1 MRKYPLKQQI
11 GNGAYTAIVTPM
23 INGVV
28 DKKSLVNLIEY
39 QIKNGI
45 TGIVPCGTTGES
57 ATLSFEEQTQVVE
70 STIKTV
76 AGRVPVIAGAGANS
90 TAEAVELTRTMEYLG
105 ADAVLSVTPY
115 YNRPSQEGIYQHF
128 KAVAGIGIPIVLYNV
143 PTRTGVDMLPETVRR
158 LAEVPNIVGI
168 KEAKDDIG
176 RIKELVNTCP
186 KNFLIFSGSDSLA
199 LSTVLV
205 GGNGVVSVASN
216 VVPDEITTMIEFGLD
231 ECSVAGDVLHTKFLA
246 LMEAMFCYPSPAPA
260 KKALALMGI
269 ISSDSL
275 RLPMTQMDNKSFNY
289 LASVLNDLGLLR
301 K

>member
-70 STIKTV
+70 LTIKTV
-76 AGRVPVIAGAGANS
+76 AGRVPVIAGAGASS

-143 PTRTGVDMLPETVRR
+143 PTRTGVDMLPETVRC
-158 LAEVPNIVGI
+158 LAEIPSIIGI
-168 KEAKDDIG
+168 KEAKDDID

-186 KNFLIFSGSDSLA
+186 KNFLVFSGNDSLA
-199 LSTVLV
+199 LSTILV

-216 VVPDEITTMIEFGLD
+216 IVPDEITTMIKFALD
-231 ECSVAGDVLHTKFLA
+231 NCSVAGDILHTKFFP

-260 KKALALMGI
+260 KKALVLMGI

-275 RLPMTQMDNKSFNY
+275 RLPMTQMDNKSFSH

>member
-28 DKKSLVNLIEY
+28 DEKSLVDLIEY
-39 QIKNGI
+39 QTKNGI

-57 ATLSFEEQTQVVE
+57 ATLSFKEQTQVVKL
-70 STIKTV
+70 TIKTV

-90 TAEAVELTRTMEYLG
+90 TAEAVKLTRAMKYFG

-128 KAVAGIGIPIVLYNV
+128 KAVAGIGIPVVLYNV

-158 LAEVPNIVGI
+158 LAEITNIIGI
-168 KEAKDDIG
+168 KEAKDDINQ
-176 RIKELVNTCP
+176 IKELINTCP
-186 KNFLIFSGSDSLA
+186 KDFLVFSGNDSLA
-199 LSTVLV
+199 LPTVLA

-216 VVPDEITTMIEFGLD
+216 VIPDEITTMIEFALD
-231 ECSVAGDVLHTKFLA
+231 ACSVAGDVLHTKFLP

-260 KKALALMGI
+260 KNALALMGI

-275 RLPMTQMDNKSFNY
+275 RLPMTQIDEGSLNY
-289 LASVLNDLGLLR
+289 LTSVMSGLKLLS
-301 K
+301 